1 MLKQKIFFDFLE
13 VLLFIEECPHL
24 TPSFDLVVA
33 NTSSTKTGFTLKLEY
48 WRIQIQSPNK

>member
-1 MLKQKIFFDFLE
+1 MLKQKIFFDLLE

-33 NTSSTKTGFTLKLEY
+33 NTSSTKTGFCLKLEY
-48 WRIQIQSPNK
+48 WRIQI